1 MIPAWTGI
9 AAMLLALALLLGA
22 VRVYQRRFS
31 PEPEIPRKIVHVLM
45 GLLTLSFPWLFSQR
59 WPVVV
64 LGVTATGV
72 MIALRTVGPLRRGVG
87 NVLLAVNRESLG
99 EVCFPISV
107 TIVWWLSFGRDPLLF
122 VIPVLLLSV
131 ADTVA
136 ALVGLRYGRRPYSTT
151 EAPKTVEGSVAFFV
165 VAFASV
171 LLPLLFWSTVPP
183 ANSLLIATLLGLL
196 VMIFEAIAW
205 RGLDNLFIPLG
216 AYVFLNAQIDEPVA
230 WLLGQLLALLAL
242 MAAGVVYRRRTT
254 LADNGALAAA
264 LAGYVFWALG
274 GWRWIVAPVTL
285 FLFYA
290 VLTPLPDEGQP
301 RIHDMRAVMSYGAAG
316 LWWVFVAYST
326 DRQELLY
333 AFTASFAALLAM
345 FSFFRIQARH
355 PHWGTKGE
363 LGINLLK
370 DWAVM
375 FLPWMLIAGV
385 GQRTIV
391 LSALGMVTTAAA
403 AIALYS
409 MQDVT
414 ADGLPTEVRWFAQAV
429 VAFAAS
435 SACALALGVVKP

>member
-9 AAMLLALALLLGA
+9 AVMLLALALLLGA
-22 VRVYQRRFS
+22 VRLYQRSFS

-45 GLLTLSFPWLFSQR
+45 GLLTLSFPWVFSQR

-64 LGVTATGV
+64 LGVTATGI

-122 VIPVLLLSV
+122 VIPVLLLSL

-136 ALVGLRYGRRPYSTT
+136 ALVGLRYGHRPYSTT
-151 EAPKTVEGSVAFFV
+151 EAPKTVEGSVAFFA

-171 LLPLLFWSTVPP
+171 LVPLLFWSTVPR
-183 ANSLLIATLLGLL
+183 ANALLIATLLGLL

-216 AYVFLNAQIDEPVA
+216 AYVFLNAQIDEPAA
-230 WLLGQLLALLAL
+230 WLLGQLLALVAL
-242 MAAGVVYRRRTT
+242 MAVGVWYRRRTT
-254 LADNGALAAA
+254 LAGDGVLAAA

-274 GWRWIVAPVTL
+274 GWPWIVAPVTL

-326 DRQELLY
+326 NHQELLY
-333 AFTASFAALLAM
+333 AFTASFAAQLAM

-355 PHWGTKGE
+355 PHWYAKGE
-363 LGINLLK
+363 LGINVLK

-375 FLPWMLIAGV
+375 FLPWALIV
-385 GQRTIV
+385 GISQRTV
-391 LSALGMVTTAAA
+391 TLAVLGMVTTAAA
-403 AIALYS
+403 AVTLYALQES
-409 MQDVT
+409 T
-414 ADGLPTEVRWFAQAV
+414 SDGLPTEVRWLAQAV
-429 VAFAAS
+429 IAFVAS